1 MNYKAKF
8 VQIWVSFANQWGLNR
23 TMAQIHALLLTA
35 EKPLN
40 SDDIMQDLQISRG
53 NVNMNI
59 HSLMEWGLVYR
70 QVIPG
75 DRKDYFTAE
84 KSMDKVAKLIIQ
96 ERKRRT
102 IVPLL
107 ADIKS
112 LKNEQLSMENQPL
125 SLALVEDIESVAQD
139 VQEKLSIYLKE

>member
-1 MNYKAKF
+1 MSYKAKF

-40 SDDIMQDLQISRG
+40 SDDIMRDLQISRG

-75 DRKDYFTAE
+75 DRKDYFIAE

-96 ERKRRT
+96 ERRRRT

-107 ADIKS
+107 SDIKS
-112 LKNEQLSMENQPL
+112 LKHEHSSIEDKELSM
-125 SLALVEDIESVAQD
+125 ALVEDVENVALD
-139 VQEKLSIYLKE
+139 IQEKLSAYLSE